1 MKISVVTITFNAA
14 SCLRRTLDSVLT
26 QDYPWVEHW
35 IVDGKSTDGTV
46 AMAEH
51 YRKQSAEAGNSH
63 IVNIQ
68 SESDAGLYDAM
79 NKGLRLVTG
88 DYIIYMN
95 AGDFFPSPDT
105 LSTIARCA
113 RVNNLPA
120 VIYGDTDIV
129 DNTGMYIGRRH
140 LLPPEHL
147 TWRSFRHGM
156 LVCHQAFY
164 VRTDIA
170 KCHPYNTRYRHSA
183 DVDWC
188 IRVMREADSRALA
201 LVNVHATVACYTR
214 EGQTTRFRRASLME
228 RFAVMRSHY
237 GLIVTLSMH
246 LWFVFR
252 AAFRFANKI
261 LRFFHIIF

>member
-1 MKISVVTITFNAA
+1 MIKISVVTITYNAA
-14 SCLRRTLDSVLT
+14 QCLQRTLDSVLA
-26 QDYPWVEHW
+26 QQYSDVEHW
-35 IVDGKSTDGTV
+35 IVDGASTDNTV
-46 AMAEH
+46 AMAEA
-51 YRKQSAEAGNSH
+51 YKAKSDKTNNGH
-63 IVNIQ
+63 IIRIQ
-68 SESDAGLYDAM
+68 SEPDRGLYDAM

-147 TWRSFRHGM
+147 TWRSFRNGM

-164 VRTDIA
+164 ARTDIA
-170 KCHPYNTRYRHSA
+170 RHHEYNLRYRHSA

-188 IRVMREADSRALA
+188 IRIMKEADLA
-201 LVNVHATVACYTR
+201 SLPLVNVHATVACYTR
-214 EGQTTRFRRASLME
+214 EGNSTVNHRASLME
-228 RFAVMRSHY
+228 RFSVMRSHY
-237 GLIVTLSMH
+237 GLFITVAMH
-246 LWFVFR
+246 LWFIVR
-252 AAFRFANKI
+252 AAIRKI
-261 LRFFHIIF
+261 

>member
-1 MKISVVTITFNAA
+1 MIRISVVTITYNAA
-14 SCLRRTLDSVLT
+14 QCLQRTLDSVLA
-26 QDYPWVEHW
+26 QQYPDVEHW
-35 IVDGKSTDGTV
+35 IVDGASTDNTV
-46 AMAEH
+46 AMAEA
-51 YRKQSAEAGNSH
+51 YKAKSDKTNNGH
-63 IVNIQ
+63 IIRIQ
-68 SESDAGLYDAM
+68 SEPDRGLYDAM

-95 AGDFFPSPDT
+95 AGDFFPYPDT
-105 LSTIARCA
+105 LSTIARSA
-113 RVNNLPA
+113 ETNKLPG

-129 DNTGMYIGRRH
+129 DNAGIYIGKRH

-164 VRTDIA
+164 ARTDIA
-170 KCHPYNTRYRHSA
+170 RRHPYNTRYRHSA

-188 IRVMREADSRALA
+188 IRIMREADSRALA

-214 EGQTTRFRRASLME
+214 EGQTTKFRRASLME

-252 AAFRFANKI
+252 AAFRFASKK
-261 LRFFHIIF
+261 

>member
-1 MKISVVTITFNAA
+1 MIRISVVTITYNAA
-14 SCLRRTLDSVLT
+14 QCLQRTLDSVFA
-26 QDYPWVEHW
+26 QQYPDVEHW
-35 IVDGKSTDGTV
+35 IVDGASTDNTV
-46 AMAEH
+46 AMAEA
-51 YRKQSAEAGNSH
+51 YKAKSDKTNNGH
-63 IVNIQ
+63 IIRIQ
-68 SESDAGLYDAM
+68 SEPDRGLYDAM

-113 RVNNLPA
+113 ETNKLPG

-129 DNTGMYIGRRH
+129 DNAGIYIGKRH

-164 VRTDIA
+164 ARTDIA
-170 KCHPYNTRYRHSA
+170 RHHKYNLRYRHSA

-188 IRVMREADSRALA
+188 IRIMKEADLA
-201 LVNVHATVACYTR
+201 SLPLVNVHATVACYTR
-214 EGQTTRFRRASLME
+214 EGNSTVNHRASLME
-228 RFAVMRSHY
+228 RFSVMRSHY
-237 GLIVTLSMH
+237 GLFITAAMH
-246 LWFVFR
+246 LWFIVR
-252 AAFRFANKI
+252 AIIRKI
-261 LRFFHIIF
+261 